1 MRWVVVVAM
10 VFTFALAAP
19 ATALAAPPEY
29 YPPIEFVPAARSNYA
44 VGRTMAITQIIIH
57 ETGGTWIS
65 AINWFQN
72 PRSRV
77 SAHYLVKAWGG
88 GIVQFVA
95 EGDTAFQAR
104 VANPYSIG
112 IEHEFDPRHAV
123 WHTDAQYRSSALL
136 VCAIARRYGI
146 PADRAHI
153 IGHNE
158 VPGTDHS
165 DPGPTWNWTYYMSL
179 VRACSTDRAQ
189 GVARST
195 LRTIDNQ
202 GFAPAAGLEPETVSD
217 EVALL
222 QWDLAYLGFMDVDE
236 VAAGGGRF
244 GPITEAA
251 LTAFQES
258 NGVPPTGS
266 YGDRTAAALMQSLVA
281 NPSDVPIKDL
291 DAETESD
298 DVSKLQT
305 ALQKLGYIDL
315 VTGYYGPMTLDAVS
329 AFQQDNGIEATGAY
343 GPVTRM
349 ALATRTRAPAVG
361 DAVGDAAQD
370 ALIALV
376 PAVPV
381 GSVMFVDAALLP

>member
-1 MRWVVVVAM
+1 MRWAVVSILVLG
-10 VFTFALAAP
+10 FALAAP
-19 ATALAAPPEY
+19 ASALAAPPEY
-29 YPPIEFVPAARSNYA
+29 YPPIEYVPAARSNYD
-44 VGRTMAITQIIIH
+44 VGRTMAITTIVIH
-57 ETGGTWIS
+57 ETAGTWFS
-65 AINWFQN
+65 AVNWFQN

-77 SAHYLVKAWGG
+77 SSHYLVKAWGG
-88 GIVQFVA
+88 GILQFVA
-95 EGDTAFQAR
+95 ESDTAYQAR
-104 VANPYSIG
+104 AANPYSIG

-146 PADRAHI
+146 PADRQHI

-179 VRACSTDRAQ
+179 VRACSADRAQ
-189 GVARST
+189 AAARAAV
-195 LRTIDNQ
+195 RTVDDQ
-202 GFAPAAGLEPETVSD
+202 GFAPAAGLEVETVSD

-222 QWDLAYLGFMDVDE
+222 QWDLAYLGFMNVDE
-236 VAAGGGRF
+236 VAGGGARF

-251 LTAFQES
+251 VTAFQES
-258 NGVPPTGS
+258 SGVAPTGS
-266 YGDRTAAALMQSLVA
+266 YGDRTAAALVQSLMA

-298 DVSKLQT
+298 DVAKLQT
-305 ALQKLGYIDL
+305 ALQKLGYIDV

-329 AFQQDNGIEATGAY
+329 TFQQDNGIEATGAY

-349 ALATRTRAPAVG
+349 ALATRMRAPFAG
-361 DAVGDAAQD
+361 DAVGEVAPDVQ
-370 ALIALV
+370 ALV
-376 PAVPV
+376 ASL
-381 GSVMFVDAALLP
+381 GSVMFFDAAVLP